1 MDKMKNRSSFLFRS
15 WNDEGMRA
23 LCACIEHGGRQ
34 DPVLPPCSDA
44 KTMVKE
50 HDAGTVPS
58 RTDGAASSTSNPF
71 PFRPKNV
78 ADNVL
83 NVNVNKQSF
92 WELLLLLISEIYL
105 YK

>member
-15 WNDEGMRA
+15 WNDEGLRA

-50 HDAGTVPS
+50 HVAGTVPS
-58 RTDGAASSTSNPF
+58 RTDGSASSMSTSSPVSSSVTVQ
-71 PFRPKNV
+71 RHSV
-78 ADNVL
+78 LLLVHVEQSADKAL
-83 NVNVNKQSF
+83 EVNVN
-92 WELLLLLISEIYL
+92 E
-105 YK
+105 

>member
-15 WNDEGMRA
+15 WNDEGLRA

-50 HDAGTVPS
+50 HDAGTV
-58 RTDGAASSTSNPF
+58 
-71 PFRPKNV
+71 V

-83 NVNVNKQSF
+83 ESREREMQMIVYRIPMNTVYIYRVYMDGYKY
-92 WELLLLLISEIYL
+92 EREI
-105 YK
+105 

>member
-58 RTDGAASSTSNPF
+58 RTDGSASSMSTSSPVSSSVTVQ
-71 PFRPKNV
+71 RHSV
-78 ADNVL
+78 LLLVHVEQSADKAL
-83 NVNVNKQSF
+83 EVNVN
-92 WELLLLLISEIYL
+92 E
-105 YK
+105 

>member
-15 WNDEGMRA
+15 WNDEGLRA

-34 DPVLPPCSDA
+34 DPVLPPCSDV

-58 RTDGAASSTSNPF
+58 RTDGSASSMSTSSPVSSSVTVQ
-71 PFRPKNV
+71 RHSV
-78 ADNVL
+78 LLLVHVEQSADKAL
-83 NVNVNKQSF
+83 EVNVN
-92 WELLLLLISEIYL
+92 E
-105 YK
+105 